1 MEFGQP
7 PASPEEFAE
16 LATELDVLLT
26 SKKQNRIL
34 ELCRF
39 GRNHGFL
46 DFSLRS
52 KAYMMILGISED
64 DLENNQIALS
74 TAEDDES
81 NDVIVNDAKRSFLG
95 YKQLSNV
102 THEDLASKRK
112 ELSQILHYF
121 FKRHKSLSYYQGL
134 NNFGELFI
142 LVFGKSLAYL
152 IIEKYS
158 LKYLR
163 NYLKT
168 EDFESEVKN
177 QIYITLHILDK
188 ELPEYRQ
195 ILGIWESGSNAQ
207 ERLGFI
213 VSWIVT
219 WFAYKMKNLEAI
231 FLNFDYIMCS
241 PKHVI
246 SIMVSLVI
254 RQLITKHNLKPGS
267 EDEEIFSAF
276 YSTDLDCINWPLV
289 HKQATILEQTEDY
302 GSLDYRKSDGKLSNL
317 MQNWKMK
324 LIGIRDTY
332 RENREKKRINDKYLA
347 DNEEGAPMPKQKT
360 GAEQPPANQS
370 LAQQLKSKGS
380 NLLNKGLQFG
390 RSFFQK

>member
-7 PASPEEFAE
+7 PASREEFAE
-16 LATELDVLLT
+16 LATELDALLT

-219 WFAYKMKNLEAI
+219 WFSYKMKNLEAI
-231 FLNFDYIMCS
+231 FLNFDYLMCS

-302 GSLDYRKSDGKLSNL
+302 GSLDYRKSDGKLSYL

-332 RENREKKRINDKYLA
+332 RENREKKRINEKYLA
-347 DNEEGAPMPKQKT
+347 ESEEGAPMPKQKA
-360 GAEQPPANQS
+360 GAEQSPGNPS

>member
-7 PASPEEFAE
+7 PASREEFAE

-219 WFAYKMKNLEAI
+219 WFSYKMKNLEAI

-332 RENREKKRINDKYLA
+332 RENREKKRINEKYLA
-347 DNEEGAPMPKQKT
+347 ESEEGAPMPKQKP
-360 GAEQPPANQS
+360 GAEQSPGNQS

>member
-7 PASPEEFAE
+7 PASREEFAE
-16 LATELDVLLT
+16 LATELDALLT

-219 WFAYKMKNLEAI
+219 WFSYKMKNLEAI
-231 FLNFDYIMCS
+231 FLNFDYLMCS

-302 GSLDYRKSDGKLSNL
+302 GSLDYRKSDGKLSYL

-332 RENREKKRINDKYLA
+332 RENREKKRISEKYLA
-347 DNEEGAPMPKQKT
+347 ESEEGAPMPKQKA
-360 GAEQPPANQS
+360 GAEQSPGNPS